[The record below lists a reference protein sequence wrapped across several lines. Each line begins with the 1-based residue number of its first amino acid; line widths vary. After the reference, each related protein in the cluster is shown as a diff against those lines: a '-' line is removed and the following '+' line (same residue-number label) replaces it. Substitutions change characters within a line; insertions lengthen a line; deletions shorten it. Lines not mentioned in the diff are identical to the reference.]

1 MKHASLVRL
10 TPDMSRKHR
19 EQAVVRAYAN
29 QDAIDMI
36 SDDDWDEYEA
46 RLLEG
51 SSSGTMATPP
61 KHETQ
66 SSSKS
71 SPQKRKRDDTGTST
85 PTDSDERAT
94 KRPRGSDECKS
105 GKPFKTKT
113 EMVGARART
122 RTDPVDIAA
131 PPKDIIDV
139 DADADDSNHSTRTH
153 SVVNR
158 VPVGPPGRG
167 RRACAI
173 ITPMEIHASA
183 AAALSRLSGSGS
195 SSTKRLSKLG
205 ASGGDSKTL
214 LPLSAPTPPLPPKP
228 SARASAPVVEKKTDD
243 VGGRVTPSVAA
254 TAAAKTKGKP
264 AAGAS
269 KVKLVRPEKKKTK
282 KELEAEK
289 KALDLREKKM
299 TRREFI
305 QYLYEEKLKEEL
317 ENAPLKTLVLK
328 DKVIWYAEPGNA
340 KASDSFDRRRYEMV
354 CPCVPRSVSV
364 WLFARPCLSCSPARS
379 PWSHRRAGF
388 RPHNSYPCH
397 IPDLH
402 EERRTEVGTNGIRQ
416 AFADPGKCQDR
427 VVELGV
433 SKHRIEADCAR
444 TAI

>member
-1 MKHASLVRL
+1 
-10 TPDMSRKHR
+10 MSRKHR

-61 KHETQ
+61 EHETQ

-94 KRPRGSDECKS
+94 KRPRESDECKS

-113 EMVGARART
+113 EMVGARARA

-243 VGGRVTPSVAA
+243 MGGRVTPSVAA